1 MTTPLV
7 RLAPLDLIR
16 GFVAVGRRMS
26 VTLAA
31 EDLCLTQSAVS
42 RQIHSLEEALGV
54 SLFHRGYRSIT
65 FTPAGERLFRT
76 ADGVVRQLQEVF
88 DVITQPAERQPVT
101 VTASFGVA
109 SHWLMPRMAELQR
122 AYPGID
128 VRVAANDRRL
138 DMRSAGIDLAIRYA
152 PLAHAPTG
160 ATRLFDDRIIPVA
173 HPSLGAE
180 RLDADTLSRHVLLE
194 FEGLQRPL
202 LRWSDHLAAA
212 GLYDAKPRGA
222 QYFSQYDHVLQAA
235 LAGQG
240 IALGRADLVEPL
252 IAEGKLVALSEGKGA
267 ANGYAYW
274 LVQAEPSA
282 RQDVRDVAQW
292 FAQQARMPAPAAELP
307 TLAAYP
313 GRVAP
318 LAQAQSG
325 GSSLQAQDRAGA
337 VPLPVKDI
345 KSGERIAMS

>member
-88 DVITQPAERQPVT
+88 DIIMQPAERQPVT

-109 SHWLMPRMAELQR
+109 SLWLMPRMAELQR
-122 AYPGID
+122 AYPDID

-138 DMRSAGIDLAIRYA
+138 DLRTAGIDLAIRYA
-152 PLAHAPTG
+152 ALANAPAA

-173 HPSLGAE
+173 HPGLGLD

-194 FEGLQRPL
+194 YEGSHRPL
-202 LRWSDHLAAA
+202 LRWSDHLATV

-222 QYFSQYDHVLQAA
+222 QYFDQYDQVLQAA

-240 IALGRADLVEPL
+240 LALGRADLVEPL
-252 IAEGKLVALSEGKGA
+252 IAEGKLVALSAGNDA
-267 ANGYAYW
+267 TNGYAYW
-274 LVQAEPSA
+274 LVQAESSA

-307 TLAAYP
+307 TIAAYSS
-313 GRVAP
+313 RIAAP
-318 LAQAQSG
+318 AQLPPAP
-325 GSSLQAQDRAGA
+325 SSTQTEARTGA
-337 VPLPVKDI
+337 VPLPIKDTP
-345 KSGERIAMS
+345 SGERIAMS

>member
-54 SLFHRGYRSIT
+54 SLFYRGYRSIT

-88 DVITQPAERQPVT
+88 HVIMQPAERRPVT

-109 SHWLMPRMAELQR
+109 SLWLMPRMAELQR
-122 AYPGID
+122 AYPDID

-138 DMRSAGIDLAIRYA
+138 DLRTAGIDLAIRYA
-152 PLAHAPTG
+152 AVADAP
-160 ATRLFDDRIIPVA
+160 ARAIRLFDDRIIPVA
-173 HPSLGAE
+173 HPSLGVD

-194 FEGLQRPL
+194 YEGPRRPL
-202 LRWSDHLAAA
+202 LRWSDHLAAV

-222 QYFSQYDHVLQAA
+222 QYFDQYEQVLQAA

-252 IAEGKLVALSEGKGA
+252 IAEGKLVALSEDKDA
-267 ANGYAYW
+267 TSGYAYW
-274 LVQAEPSA
+274 LVQAESSA

-292 FAQQARMPAPAAELP
+292 FAQQARMPAPAADLP
-307 TLAAYP
+307 TIAAYSS
-313 GRVAP
+313 RAAAS
-318 LAQAQSG
+318 AQLPPAA
-325 GSSLQAQDRAGA
+325 SSTQTEACTGA
-337 VPLPVKDI
+337 MPLPVKDTP
-345 KSGERIAMS
+345 SGERIAMS

>member
-109 SHWLMPRMAELQR
+109 SLWLMPRMAELQR
-122 AYPGID
+122 AYPDID
-128 VRVAANDRRL
+128 VRLAANDRRL
-138 DMRSAGIDLAIRYA
+138 DLRNAGIDLAIRYA
-152 PLAHAPTG
+152 AVADAPAG
-160 ATRLFDDRIIPVA
+160 ATRLFDERIIPVA
-173 HPSLGAE
+173 HRSLGVD

-194 FEGLQRPL
+194 YEGPRRPL
-202 LRWSDHLAAA
+202 LRWSDHLAAV

-222 QYFSQYDHVLQAA
+222 QYFNEYDQVLQAA

-252 IAEGKLVALSEGKGA
+252 IAEGKLVALSEDKGA
-267 ANGYAYW
+267 KSKYAYW
-274 LVQAEPSA
+274 LVQADSSA

-292 FAQQARMPAPAAELP
+292 FAQQARMPTPAAELP
-307 TLAAYP
+307 TIAAYSS
-313 GRVAP
+313 RAAAP
-318 LAQAQSG
+318 AQLPPATPSAQTEARTG
-325 GSSLQAQDRAGA
+325 P
-337 VPLPVKDI
+337 VPLPIRDTP
-345 KSGERIAMS
+345 SGERIAMS